1 MKDQG
6 TTYPM
11 EIIIRR
17 CANLGNAVV
26 HDHTM
31 FESSSLSLLTKL
43 KIMNTFDWVM
53 LVTAVIAIVVLII
66 ILVCKDGTIKNMYAF
81 FLFIIILMQIFA
93 LFVTNM
99 SLETS
104 IEANPIYRATPVSLN
119 GDTLYLKYK

>member
-53 LVTAVIAIVVLII
+53 LVTAIIVTVAFVVILIS
-66 ILVCKDGTIKNMYAF
+66 KDNTIKNMYAF

-99 SLETS
+99 SLEART
-104 IEANPIYRATPVSLN
+104 EENPIYRATPVLLN